1 MLSKFNVFRLTISLV
16 LILSVCSTAFP
27 VFGQDLVPVSDI
39 TGGSS
44 VFVFRNSAKASK
56 KYSSTS
62 RTARTKAQRLESAKR
77 IKTQYE
83 TLAKVQPRRA
93 RSTVV
98 DPDKLPPSVRTM
110 PKDQASRLFAGVG
123 EYYIDQNDLEN
134 SVSFFRE
141 SVTLD
146 SKNKKAIDGLSDAL
160 AAKGNEL
167 LIRDQASTAKAF
179 FLEALKNNPNN
190 AAALF
195 GLGEVYNELDQ
206 ADLAI
211 VNYEKALLNDK
222 ALSEI
227 YLPLG
232 VLYFQK
238 GEIAKADELLTK
250 ALAAA
255 PDMAETQL
263 FLGMIRLSQ
272 NRNAEA
278 LTAFQRAKQLDPENA
293 DVYFNSGEAFT
304 RIGRTNEAIADY
316 QKAVSLR
323 PKYFEAWRGLG
334 GAFYDAEKY
343 GDSVAAYKQ
352 AARLK
357 NDSGDV
363 FAALGDAHRMT
374 GNFVEAQ
381 SNYDLAT
388 LFMSRSKDY
397 GKDEIA
403 DIYSKIGYVIGRQC
417 EINQKNFVPCQWPA
431 AIKALEKAV
440 ELGGGNTADFA
451 NLGWAYYNAA
461 RIDQYEKRESD
472 RLLKLQSAKINLQKA
487 VAANPPYVEGPLLN
501 LGMTLT
507 DLGDYNGAVDALSKV
522 VKKEPK
528 WVFALNELGI
538 AYRKLDNFKE
548 AISNFKK
555 AIDKD
560 PNFASA
566 VYNLG
571 EAEFRSGNMGG
582 AKQAYQKLVKMG
594 QKNLAAQLELISM
607 GAVKK

>member
-1 MLSKFNVFRLTISLV
+1 MLNKFKVLRSTLSLTA
-16 LILSVCSTAFP
+16 ILSVSSAAFTA
-27 VFGQDLVPVSDI
+27 FGQDLVPVSDI

-62 RTARTKAQRLESAKR
+62 RASRSKAQRLESAKR

-83 TLAKVQPRRA
+83 TLAKAQPRRT

-98 DPDKLPPSVRTM
+98 DPNKLPPSVRTM

-134 SVSFFRE
+134 SVNFFRE

-146 SKNKKAIDGLSDAL
+146 AKNKKAIDGLSDAL

-167 LIRDQASTAKAF
+167 LIRDQAATAKAF

-211 VNYEKALLNDK
+211 ANYEKALANDK

-272 NRNAEA
+272 NRNPEA
-278 LTAFQRAKQLDPENA
+278 LAAFQRAKQLDPENA

-304 RIGRTNEAIADY
+304 RMNRINEAIADY

-334 GAFYDAEKY
+334 GAFYDAE
-343 GDSVAAYKQ
+343 
-352 AARLK
+352 
-357 NDSGDV
+357 
-363 FAALGDAHRMT
+363 
-374 GNFVEAQ
+374 
-381 SNYDLAT
+381 
-388 LFMSRSKDY
+388 
-397 GKDEIA
+397 
-403 DIYSKIGYVIGRQC
+403 
-417 EINQKNFVPCQWPA
+417 
-431 AIKALEKAV
+431 
-440 ELGGGNTADFA
+440 
-451 NLGWAYYNAA
+451 
-461 RIDQYEKRESD
+461 
-472 RLLKLQSAKINLQKA
+472 
-487 VAANPPYVEGPLLN
+487 
-501 LGMTLT
+501 
-507 DLGDYNGAVDALSKV
+507 
-522 VKKEPK
+522 
-528 WVFALNELGI
+528 
-538 AYRKLDNFKE
+538 
-548 AISNFKK
+548 
-555 AIDKD
+555 
-560 PNFASA
+560 
-566 VYNLG
+566 
-571 EAEFRSGNMGG
+571 
-582 AKQAYQKLVKMG
+582 
-594 QKNLAAQLELISM
+594 
-607 GAVKK
+607 

>member
-1 MLSKFNVFRLTISLV
+1 MLSVSSACIQ
-16 LILSVCSTAFP
+16 

-44 VFVFRNSAKASK
+44 VFVFRNSAKTSK
-56 KYSSTS
+56 KYSPAA
-62 RTARTKAQRLESAKR
+62 RTGRTKAQRLETVKR
-77 IKTQYE
+77 IKIQYE

-98 DPDKLPPSVRTM
+98 DPDNLPPSVRTM

-134 SVSFFRE
+134 SMKFFRE

-146 SKNKKAIDGLSDAL
+146 AKNKKAADGLSDAL
-160 AAKGNEL
+160 AAKGNDL
-167 LIRDQASTAKAF
+167 LIKDQSSTAKAF
-179 FLEALKNNPNN
+179 FLEGLKFNANN

-195 GLGEVYNELDQ
+195 GLGEVYNDLDQ

-211 VNYEKALLNDK
+211 ASYEKALANDK

-250 ALAAA
+250 ALAIA

-272 NRNAEA
+272 NRNPEA
-278 LTAFQRAKQLDPENA
+278 LAAFQRAKQLDPNNA
-293 DVYFNSGEAFT
+293 EVFFNSGEALMRT
-304 RIGRTNEAIADY
+304 GRTNEAIADY
-316 QKAVSLR
+316 QKAVSLK
-323 PKYFEAWRGLG
+323 PKYLEAWTSLG
-334 GAFYDAEKY
+334 EAFYSTDKYADA
-343 GDSVAAYKQ
+343 VIAYKQ

-357 NDSGDV
+357 NDSGEV
-363 FAALGDAHRMT
+363 FAALGDAHRMM
-374 GNFVEAQ
+374 GNFTEAQ

-388 LFMSRSKDY
+388 LFMSRSKDF

-403 DIYSKIGYVIGRQC
+403 DIYSKVGYVIGRQC
-417 EINQKNFVPCQWPA
+417 EVNQRNFVPCQWPA

-440 ELGGGNTADFA
+440 ELGGGNAADFA

-472 RLLKLQSAKINLQKA
+472 RLLKLQSAKINLEKA
-487 VAANPPYVEGPLLN
+487 VAANPVFVEGPQLN

-507 DLGDYNGAVDALSKV
+507 DLGDYSGAVDALTKV
-522 VKKEPK
+522 VRKEPK

-538 AYRKLDNFKE
+538 AYRKLNNYKD
-548 AISNFKK
+548 AINNFKK

-560 PNFASA
+560 PNFVSA
-566 VYNLG
+566 IYNLG
-571 EAEFRSGNMGG
+571 EAEFRNGNLSG

-594 QKNLAAQLELISM
+594 QKNLAGQLELISM